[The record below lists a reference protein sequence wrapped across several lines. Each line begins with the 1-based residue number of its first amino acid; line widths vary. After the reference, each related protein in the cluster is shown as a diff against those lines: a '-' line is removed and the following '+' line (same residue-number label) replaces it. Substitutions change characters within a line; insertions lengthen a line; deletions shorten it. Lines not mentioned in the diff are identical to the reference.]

1 MKVIDNNI
9 ERDATPSEE
18 VNINKMGGG
27 TSRFELVAS
36 GTIENITR
44 KAITI
49 DGYDEVY
56 VALDSLTGSGHF
68 VIQAMVGT
76 TTTTTTTR
84 LNNFLTDT
92 AKYVKS
98 LHQRLVPTD
107 FLITYN
113 ATSVNTTSILTTL
126 ATPEGITYDDKI
138 NKVVIACTGT
148 DSIIESCDYKIYGRN
163 LINES
168 I

>member
-1 MKVIDNNI
+1 MTS
-9 ERDATPSEE
+9 A
-18 VNINKMGGG
+18 KMGGG
-27 TSRFELVAS
+27 SNRFELIAS
-36 GTIENITR
+36 GSIANTNR
-44 KAITI
+44 KAIALE
-49 DGYDEVY
+49 GYDEVY
-56 VALDSLTGSGHF
+56 VVLENVTGSGSL
-68 VIQAMVGT
+68 VVQATVAT

-84 LNNFLTDT
+84 LNNFLTDV
-92 AKYVKS
+92 AKYAKS
-98 LHQRLVPTD
+98 LHQRIVPTD

-113 ATSVNTTSILTTL
+113 ATSINTTSILTAL

-138 NKVVIACTGT
+138 NKVAIACTGT